1 MQSGSCVNVPSKE
14 EEAAYRIGKL
24 AYVALL
30 EEVYTLPKPGLVDP
44 YSNGAHTDMN
54 LVSFERSAKALKP
67 YFVTMALEGERLW
80 EAPPV
85 LFETIRRIGILAER
99 AMYQATG
106 GVNTHK
112 GLVFH
117 LGILCGAAGACHR
130 TFGKITLKQL
140 IEMEQAMVR
149 DVLVKE
155 VQSMDHFVSKG
166 EKNLE
171 KYGLTGARGEAISGY
186 SSVFHI
192 SLPVMTAGLYKGQE
206 WNSIKLETLF
216 HLMSQ
221 VDDSNI
227 LSRHN
232 PVVLKQ
238 VKDIAARFIEDGG
251 AYRKESLSLLKEMDQ
266 WFVKKNISAGGSADL
281 LAVTIFLTQLTGKW
295 GGAYGIHETGRE
307 TFPGERAGTVED
319 ISYLKSIGLR

>member
-1 MQSGSCVNVPSKE
+1 MQSRSCVNVPSRE
-14 EEAAYRIGKL
+14 EEAAYRIGTM
-24 AYVALL
+24 AYRALL

-54 LVSFERSAKALKP
+54 VASFERSAKALKP

-130 TFGKITLKQL
+130 SFGRVTLKQL
-140 IEMEQAMVR
+140 MEMEQAMVR
-149 DVLVKE
+149 NVLVKE
-155 VQSMDHFVSKG
+155 VQNMETFVSKG
-166 EKNLE
+166 EKNLQ

-186 SSVFHI
+186 SSVFKI
-192 SLPVMTAGLYKGQE
+192 SLPVMTMGLYNGQE
-206 WNSIKLETLF
+206 WNRIKLETLF

-232 PVVLKQ
+232 PGVLSQ
-238 VKDIAARFIEDGG
+238 VKKIAAEFLKAGG
-251 AYRKESLSLLKEMDQ
+251 AYRKESIDLLKELDK

-281 LAVTIFLTQLTGKW
+281 LAVTIFLTLLTGEW
-295 GGAYGIHETGRE
+295 GGLYGIHETGRQALS
-307 TFPGERAGTVED
+307 GERAGAFEGV
-319 ISYLKSIGLR
+319 SCL

>member
-1 MQSGSCVNVPSKE
+1 MQSRSCVNVPSKE
-14 EEAAYRIGKL
+14 EEAAYRIGNL
-24 AYVALL
+24 AYRALL

-54 LVSFERSAKALKP
+54 VASFERSAKALKP

-130 TFGKITLKQL
+130 SFGRVTLKQL
-140 IEMEQAMVR
+140 MNMEQAMVR
-149 DVLVKE
+149 NVLMKE
-155 VQSMDHFVSKG
+155 VQNMETFVSKG
-166 EKNLE
+166 EKNFE

-186 SSVFHI
+186 SSVFKI
-192 SLPVMTAGLYKGQE
+192 SLPVMTMGLYNGQE
-206 WNSIKLETLF
+206 WNSVKLETLF

-232 PVVLKQ
+232 PKVLNQ
-238 VKDIAARFIEDGG
+238 VKKIAAEFLKAGG
-251 AYRKESLSLLKEMDQ
+251 ACRKESIDLLKELDK

-281 LAVTIFLTQLTGKW
+281 LAVTIFLTLLTGEW
-295 GGAYGIHETGRE
+295 GGLYGFHETGRQ
-307 TFPGERAGTVED
+307 TLSGERAGAFKGV
-319 ISYLKSIGLR
+319 SCL

>member
-1 MQSGSCVNVPSKE
+1 MQSRSCVNVPSRE
-14 EEAAYRIGKL
+14 EEAAYRIGTM
-24 AYVALL
+24 AYRALL

-54 LVSFERSAKALKP
+54 VASFERSAKALKP

-130 TFGKITLKQL
+130 SFGRVTLKQL
-140 IEMEQAMVR
+140 MEMEQAMVR
-149 DVLVKE
+149 NVLVKE
-155 VQSMDHFVSKG
+155 VQNMETFVSKG
-166 EKNLE
+166 EKNLQ

-186 SSVFHI
+186 SSVFKI
-192 SLPVMTAGLYKGQE
+192 SLPVMTMGLYNGQE
-206 WNSIKLETLF
+206 WNRIKLETLF

-232 PVVLKQ
+232 PGVLSQ
-238 VKDIAARFIEDGG
+238 VKKIAAEFLKAGG
-251 AYRKESLSLLKEMDQ
+251 AYRKESIDLLKELDK

-281 LAVTIFLTQLTGKW
+281 LAVTIFLTLLTGEW
-295 GGAYGIHETGRE
+295 GGLNGIHETGRQALS
-307 TFPGERAGTVED
+307 GERAGAFEGV
-319 ISYLKSIGLR
+319 SCL

>member
-1 MQSGSCVNVPSKE
+1 VNIASKE
-14 EEAAYRIGKL
+14 EEAAYRIGNL
-24 AYVALL
+24 AYRALL

-54 LVSFERSAKALKP
+54 VVSFERSAKALKP

-85 LFETIRRIGILAER
+85 LFETIRRVGILAER

-130 TFGKITLKQL
+130 CFGRVTLEQL
-140 IEMEQAMVR
+140 MEMEQAMVR
-149 DVLVKE
+149 NVLIKE
-155 VQSMDHFVSKG
+155 VQNMETFVSKG
-166 EKNLE
+166 EKNFQ

-186 SSVFHI
+186 SSVFKI
-192 SLPVMTAGLYKGQE
+192 SLPVMTMGLYKGQE
-206 WNSIKLETLF
+206 WNCIKLETLF

-232 PVVLKQ
+232 SGVLKQ
-238 VKDIAARFIEDGG
+238 VKDISSRFINDGG
-251 AYRKESLSLLKEMDQ
+251 AYRKESLTILKEMDQ

-281 LAVTIFLTQLTGKW
+281 LAVTIFLTQLTGES
-295 GGAYGIHETGRE
+295 GGFYGIHETGRQA
-307 TFPGERAGTVED
+307 FQGERVGTSED
-319 ISYLKSIGLR
+319 VSCLQSIGL

>member
-1 MQSGSCVNVPSKE
+1 MQSRSCVNVPSRE
-14 EEAAYRIGKL
+14 EEAAYRIGTM
-24 AYVALL
+24 AYRALL

-54 LVSFERSAKALKP
+54 VASFERSAKALKP

-130 TFGKITLKQL
+130 SFGRVTLKQL
-140 IEMEQAMVR
+140 MEMEQAMVR
-149 DVLVKE
+149 NVLVKE
-155 VQSMDHFVSKG
+155 VQNMETFVSKG
-166 EKNLE
+166 EKNLQ

-186 SSVFHI
+186 SSVFKI
-192 SLPVMTAGLYKGQE
+192 SLPVMTMGLYNGQE
-206 WNSIKLETLF
+206 WNRIKLETLF

-232 PVVLKQ
+232 PGVLSQ
-238 VKDIAARFIEDGG
+238 VKKIAAEFLKAGG
-251 AYRKESLSLLKEMDQ
+251 AYRKESINLLKELDK

-281 LAVTIFLTQLTGKW
+281 LAVTIFLTLLTGEW
-295 GGAYGIHETGRE
+295 GGLYGIHETGRQALS
-307 TFPGERAGTVED
+307 GERAGAFEGV
-319 ISYLKSIGLR
+319 SCL

>member
-1 MQSGSCVNVPSKE
+1 MQSRSCVNVPSRE
-14 EEAAYRIGKL
+14 EEAAYRIGNM
-24 AYVALL
+24 AYRALL

-54 LVSFERSAKALKP
+54 VVSFERSAKALKP

-130 TFGKITLKQL
+130 SFGRVALKQL
-140 IEMEQAMVR
+140 MEMEQAMVR
-149 DVLVKE
+149 NVLVKE
-155 VQSMDHFVSKG
+155 VQNMETFVSKG
-166 EKNLE
+166 EKNLQ

-186 SSVFHI
+186 SSVFKI
-192 SLPVMTAGLYKGQE
+192 SLPVMTMGLYNGQE
-206 WNSIKLETLF
+206 WNRVKLETLF

-232 PVVLKQ
+232 PKVLNQ
-238 VKDIAARFIEDGG
+238 VKKIAAEFLKAGG
-251 AYRKESLSLLKEMDQ
+251 AYRKESIDLLKELDK

-281 LAVTIFLTQLTGKW
+281 LAVTIFLTLLTGEW
-295 GGAYGIHETGRE
+295 GGLYGIHETGRQ
-307 TFPGERAGTVED
+307 TLSGERTGAFEGV
-319 ISYLKSIGLR
+319 SCL

>member
-1 MQSGSCVNVPSKE
+1 MQSRSCVNVPSRE
-14 EEAAYRIGKL
+14 EEAAYRIGNM
-24 AYVALL
+24 AYRALL

-54 LVSFERSAKALKP
+54 VVSFERSAKALKP

-130 TFGKITLKQL
+130 SFGRVALKQL
-140 IEMEQAMVR
+140 MEMEQAMVR
-149 DVLVKE
+149 NVLVKE
-155 VQSMDHFVSKG
+155 VQNMETFVSKG
-166 EKNLE
+166 EKNLQ

-186 SSVFHI
+186 FSVFKI
-192 SLPVMTAGLYKGQE
+192 SLPVMSMGLYNGQE
-206 WNSIKLETLF
+206 WNRVKLETLF

-232 PVVLKQ
+232 PKVLNQ
-238 VKDIAARFIEDGG
+238 VKKIAAEFLKAGG
-251 AYRKESLSLLKEMDQ
+251 AYRKESIDLLKELDK

-281 LAVTIFLTQLTGKW
+281 LAVTIFLTLLTGEW
-295 GGAYGIHETGRE
+295 GGLYGIHETGRQ
-307 TFPGERAGTVED
+307 TLSGERAGAFEGV
-319 ISYLKSIGLR
+319 SCL

>member
-1 MQSGSCVNVPSKE
+1 MQSRSCVNVPSRE
-14 EEAAYRIGKL
+14 EEAAYRIGNM
-24 AYVALL
+24 AYRALL

-54 LVSFERSAKALKP
+54 VVSFERSAKALKP

-130 TFGKITLKQL
+130 SFGRVALKQL
-140 IEMEQAMVR
+140 MEMEQAMVR
-149 DVLVKE
+149 NVLVKE
-155 VQSMDHFVSKG
+155 VQNMETFVSKG
-166 EKNLE
+166 EKNLQ
-171 KYGLTGARGEAISGY
+171 KYGLTGARGVAISGY
-186 SSVFHI
+186 FSVFKI
-192 SLPVMTAGLYKGQE
+192 SLPVMSMGLYNGQE
-206 WNSIKLETLF
+206 WNRVKLETLF

-232 PVVLKQ
+232 PKVLNQ
-238 VKDIAARFIEDGG
+238 VKKIAAEFLKAGG
-251 AYRKESLSLLKEMDQ
+251 AYRKESIDLLKELDK

-281 LAVTIFLTQLTGKW
+281 LAVTIFLTLLTGEW
-295 GGAYGIHETGRE
+295 GGLYGIHETGRQ
-307 TFPGERAGTVED
+307 TLSGERAGAFEGV
-319 ISYLKSIGLR
+319 SCL

>member
-1 MQSGSCVNVPSKE
+1 MQSRSCVNVPSKE
-14 EEAAYRIGKL
+14 EEAAYRIGDL
-24 AYVALL
+24 AYRALL

-54 LVSFERSAKALKP
+54 VVSFERSARALKP
-67 YFVTMALEGERLW
+67 YFITMALEGERLW
-80 EAPPV
+80 ETPPV

-117 LGILCGAAGACHR
+117 LGILCGAAGACHHSYGR
-130 TFGKITLKQL
+130 VTLKQL
-140 IEMEQAMVR
+140 MEMEQAMVR
-149 DVLVKE
+149 NVLVKE
-155 VQSMDHFVSKG
+155 VQNMDTFVSKG
-166 EKNLE
+166 EKNLQ

-186 SSVFHI
+186 FSVFKI
-192 SLPVMTAGLYKGQE
+192 SLPVMAMGICNGQE
-206 WNSIKLETLF
+206 WNCVKLETLF
-216 HLMSQ
+216 HLMSK

-232 PVVLKQ
+232 PRVLNQ
-238 VKDIAARFIEDGG
+238 VKKIAAEFLRAGG
-251 AYRKESLSLLKEMDQ
+251 AYRKESMDLLKELDK

-281 LAVTIFLTQLTGKW
+281 LAVTIFLTLLTGEW
-295 GGAYGIHETGRE
+295 GGLYGFHETGRQ
-307 TFPGERAGTVED
+307 TLSGERAGAFKGV
-319 ISYLKSIGLR
+319 SRL

>member
-1 MQSGSCVNVPSKE
+1 MQSRSCVNVPSRE
-14 EEAAYRIGKL
+14 EEAAYRIGNM
-24 AYVALL
+24 AYRALL

-54 LVSFERSAKALKP
+54 VVSFERSAKALKP

-130 TFGKITLKQL
+130 SFGRVTLKQL
-140 IEMEQAMVR
+140 MEMEQAMVR
-149 DVLVKE
+149 NVLVKE
-155 VQSMDHFVSKG
+155 VQNMETFVSKG
-166 EKNLE
+166 EKNLQ

-186 SSVFHI
+186 SSVFKI
-192 SLPVMTAGLYKGQE
+192 SLPVMTMGLSNGQE
-206 WNSIKLETLF
+206 WNRIKLETLF

-232 PVVLKQ
+232 PAVLNQ
-238 VKDIAARFIEDGG
+238 VKKIAAEFLKAGG
-251 AYRKESLSLLKEMDQ
+251 AYRKESIHLLKELDK

-281 LAVTIFLTQLTGKW
+281 LAVTIFLTLLTGEW
-295 GGAYGIHETGRE
+295 GGLYGIHETGRQALS
-307 TFPGERAGTVED
+307 GERAGASEGV
-319 ISYLKSIGLR
+319 SCL

>member
-1 MQSGSCVNVPSKE
+1 MQSRSCVNVPSRE
-14 EEAAYRIGKL
+14 EEAAYRIGNM
-24 AYVALL
+24 AYRALL

-54 LVSFERSAKALKP
+54 VVSFERSAKALKP

-130 TFGKITLKQL
+130 SFGRVNLKQL

-149 DVLVKE
+149 NVLVKE
-155 VQSMDHFVSKG
+155 VQNMETFVSKG
-166 EKNLE
+166 EKNLQ

-186 SSVFHI
+186 SSVFKI
-192 SLPVMTAGLYKGQE
+192 SLPVMTMGLYNGQE
-206 WNSIKLETLF
+206 WNRVKLETLF
-216 HLMSQ
+216 HLMRQ

-232 PVVLKQ
+232 PKVLNQ
-238 VKDIAARFIEDGG
+238 VKKIAAEFLKAGG
-251 AYRKESLSLLKEMDQ
+251 AYRKESIDLLKELDK

-281 LAVTIFLTQLTGKW
+281 LAVTIFLTLLTGEW
-295 GGAYGIHETGRE
+295 GGLYGIHETGRQ
-307 TFPGERAGTVED
+307 TLSGERAGAFEGV
-319 ISYLKSIGLR
+319 SCL